1 MSWDAMGVNLH
12 VSLFSRESDPIK
24 EILGGYGHE
33 DVIVLDK
40 IPENVSDDHLT
51 NYLEAVTRLDENDD
65 FIVKRRKTQAL
76 MMLNDSVTHD
86 GMYYPMACMLIV
98 SGCISKL

>member
-1 MSWDAMGVNLH
+1 MPWDVMGVNLQ

-24 EILGGYGHE
+24 EILEGYGHE

-51 NYLEAVTRLDENDD
+51 TYLEAVTRLDENDH
-65 FIVKRRKTQAL
+65 FLVKRRKTQAL
-76 MMLNDSVTHD
+76 MMLNDNITHN
-86 GMYYPMACMLIV
+86 GTYYPMTCMLV
-98 SGCISKL
+98 RSGCTS